1 MLRSLVQLVKD
12 AWTDIVRMSNVTGQ
26 NASTV
31 DATDIPTRTASGSS
45 LPELDEVMTDTA
57 EISRTREVLH
67 QAIQDHLCALYETPM
82 VTTDFVIVAENVT
95 DDGNYILYPAMSGN
109 LSSWKCVGMAVAGF
123 NYFSRIGSAGTS

>member
-1 MLRSLVQLVKD
+1 MRSLVLRVL
-12 AWTDIVRMSNVTGQ
+12 AVLTPTVRIPNATGLA
-26 NASTV
+26 ASTA
-31 DATDIPTRTASGSS
+31 DATDIPTRTASWSS
-45 LPELDEVMTDTA
+45 LPELDEVKTDTA

-67 QAIQDHLCALYETPM
+67 QAIQDHLCALYDTPM